1 MTLLLSRTGRIKT
14 DQDTAAAAAAATA
27 TDVIV
32 FSAPDR

>member
-14 DQDTAAAAAAATA
+14 DQDAAAAAAAAA